1 LLSILPKTLLNRL
14 MGVVVLIGAVL
25 AIAIVLWVGR
35 SARENMRE
43 VAESEQIRILAVATT
58 LAPWIDGSV
67 HEGLVQS
74 HPTMD
79 EISSWDGAP
88 QAAVALHAALAEAVE
103 RNGLETPIFT
113 LRVRPSHRSQVFAE
127 PQVTHPDAMEFVL
140 TSSESPYWLHTYPY
154 KPDMAPTLLEGE
166 TRALGLYV
174 DEHGEWISAYAPI
187 WDHEDRV
194 VGILEV
200 DAPLSSLLAEVR
212 RKTNNQIVIAL
223 VAFVLMMVAVA
234 LLLSRMTSSLSG
246 LEASAARFGRGDYD
260 TEIHAEGVREV
271 EQLAETL
278 ESARRQI
285 RAHVV
290 AQREHERALAQALD
304 AAQRAT
310 HAKSTFL
317 ANMSHELRTPM
328 NAILGYSELLME
340 DADDLGQENML
351 EDLRKIHAAGKH
363 LLWLVNSILD
373 LSKVEAGKMELY
385 VETIDVPQVVEEV
398 IATIQPLSRKNDNE
412 IIVDI
417 EPGIRSLDTDI
428 VKMRQCLFN
437 LLSNACKF
445 TRNGTVALLVRR
457 EREDRLYMTFSVV
470 DTGLGIT
477 DEQLDTLFQP
487 FSQADPS
494 TSRLFGG
501 TGLGLALSR
510 TLAEMMGGDL
520 QAESQPGQGS
530 RFTLRLP
537 IPETSEAA
545 QLAERG
551 PDTVL
556 VIDDDPSVLEL
567 MQRNLERE
575 GFKVVTAQGGEQ
587 GLELARE
594 LRPLAITLDVLMP
607 AMDGWEVLS
616 ALKADERTADIP
628 VLMLTILEGRDKGFS
643 LGAAEYLTKPI
654 DRNRLVRALNR
665 YRIDY
670 GSNTVLLVEDEPDIR
685 ELMRRTLEGEG
696 WDIREASNG
705 VEALEALALE
715 VPRAVLLDLMMP
727 EMDGFQFLSEIRTNP
742 EWGSVPVIV
751 ITAMEL
757 SVEQRRRLEVSAQ
770 RVMHKAAYSREA
782 LLRET
787 RLVLQHLTQE
797 AASLPYA

>member
-1 LLSILPKTLLNRL
+1 
-14 MGVVVLIGAVL
+14 MGVVALIGAVL
-25 AIAIVLWVGR
+25 AIAIVLWVGG
-35 SARENMRE
+35 SARENMTE
-43 VAESEQIRILAVATT
+43 VAKAEQIRILAVATT

-67 HEGLVQS
+67 HEWLVQE

-79 EISSWDGAP
+79 ALSSWEEAP
-88 QAAVALHAALAEAVE
+88 EDARALHHALAAAVE

-113 LRVRPSHRSQVFAE
+113 LRIRPTHRSQVFAD
-127 PQVTHPDAMEFVL
+127 PHVAHPDSMEFVL
-140 TSSESPYWLHTYPY
+140 TSSESPYWLHTYTY
-154 KPDMAPTLLEGE
+154 KPDMAPTLLDGE
-166 TRALGLYV
+166 ARALDLYE

-187 WDHEDRV
+187 RDQDGRV
-194 VGILEV
+194 VGLLEV

-212 RKTNNQIVIAL
+212 RKTTNQIVLAF
-223 VAFVLMMVAVA
+223 VAFILMMVAVA
-234 LLLSRMTSSLSG
+234 LLLSRMTRSLSA

-271 EQLAETL
+271 ELLAESL

-285 RAHVV
+285 RAHIV

-304 AAQRAT
+304 TAQRAT

-340 DADDLGQENML
+340 DADELGQESML
-351 EDLRKIHAAGKH
+351 EDLKKVHAAGKH
-363 LLWLVNSILD
+363 LLWLINSILD
-373 LSKVEAGKMELY
+373 LSKVEAGKMDLY
-385 VETIDVPQVVEEV
+385 VETIEMPQFIEEV
-398 IATIQPLSRKNDNE
+398 IATIHPLARKNENE

-417 EPGIRSLDTDI
+417 EPGIRTLDTDI

-445 TRNGTVALLVRR
+445 TKKGTVALLVRR
-457 EREDRLYMTFSVV
+457 ERDDQLYMTFTVV

-477 DEQLDTLFQP
+477 EEQLATLFQP

-501 TGLGLALSR
+501 SGLGLALSR

-520 QAESQPGQGS
+520 LAESNPGQGS

-537 IPETSEAA
+537 IPESSEAA
-545 QLAERG
+545 RQSDHVSG
-551 PDTVL
+551 TVL

-567 MQRNLERE
+567 MRRYLERE
-575 GFKVVTAQGGEQ
+575 GFHIVTALDGER

-594 LRPLAITLDVLMP
+594 LQPLAITLDVLMP
-607 AMDGWEVLS
+607 NMDGWEVLS

-628 VLMLTILEGRDKGFS
+628 VLMLTILEGRDKGFA

-654 DRNRLVRALNR
+654 DRVRLARALNR
-665 YRIDY
+665 YRLDH
-670 GSNTVLLVEDEPDIR
+670 GSNTVLLVEDEPEIR
-685 ELMRRTLEGEG
+685 ELMRRTLEAEG
-696 WDIREASNG
+696 WDIREAANG
-705 VEALEALALE
+705 LEALEALALE

-757 SVEQRRRLEVSAQ
+757 SVEQRRRLEVAAQ
-770 RVMHKAAYSREA
+770 RVMHKSAYSRDA

-787 RLVLQHLTQE
+787 RRALQNLTEE
-797 AASLPYA
+797 AASSSAPIPG